1 MAASSSLSRVNVL
14 PQDFLKAWNT
24 KRKEEED
31 EEDEGE
37 EKEVAA
43 DSPAQKALMFFLP
56 WQMVR

>member
-1 MAASSSLSRVNVL
+1 M

-24 KRKEEED
+24 KRKEEEDEDEGEEED